1 MGVCNEC
8 ILNVNGNPSI
18 KSCSTKVINDDKIF
32 RQNYQA
38 PIPKINDE
46 IQLVKELKETEI
58 LLIGSGPSGMGVLNS
73 IKNSSEKIIIIDE
86 KDSIGGQYYKKISNI
101 FDLSK
106 QDVFDQQQKEGLN
119 LEQKLKSKN
128 FEYIFGTKVWGIFQK
143 EDDFYEVCCSK
154 NNQDIRIITKKIIVA
169 EIINGLKNLLKEI
182 PELRI
187 AVISEFD
194 DNLEVNHITDKKTNI
209 GNKKYP

>member
-1 MGVCNEC
+1 MSVIINENNFQIKAKKINFYFENKKLEAYEGETISSALIRNGYKKFRIDKEGNDRGVYCNMGVCNEC

-18 KSCSTKVINDDKIF
+18 KSCSTKIINNDKVF
-32 RQNYQA
+32 RQNYRA

-119 LEQKLKSKN
+119 LVER
-128 FEYIFGTKVWGIFQK
+128 FGNDYVF
-143 EDDFYEVCCSK
+143 F
-154 NNQDIRIITKKIIVA
+154 
-169 EIINGLKNLLKEI
+169 
-182 PELRI
+182 
-187 AVISEFD
+187 
-194 DNLEVNHITDKKTNI
+194 
-209 GNKKYP
+209 